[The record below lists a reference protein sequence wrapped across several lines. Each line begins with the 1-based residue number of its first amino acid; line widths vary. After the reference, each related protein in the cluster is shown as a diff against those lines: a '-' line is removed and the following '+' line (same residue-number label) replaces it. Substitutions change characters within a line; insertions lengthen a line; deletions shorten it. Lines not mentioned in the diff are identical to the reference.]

1 MRFCTGLVLSCVQL
15 CAVTGLAIRANM
27 TSLKDITFGQLSYYD
42 PKNQNESQT
51 LFSHLH
57 GTPESFRKGVMAV
70 RVVIEVFFL

>member
-51 LFSHLH
+51 LFFPVF
-57 GTPESFRKGVMAV
+57 TV
-70 RVVIEVFFL
+70 RQKVSGKASWLSEL